1 MSRKIVALGALAL
14 AGALLVVPDPSSARG
29 GGSMRGGF
37 HGVRGP
43 GFIARHGHA
52 NVLHP
57 RLLPKPFQFQ
67 QPVLPNP
74 PRNLLAR
81 TTVRAPFVHLARRS
95 HGAYVYGSS
104 YPITGNDEAAYFGM
118 PYDPGAVIPVYGPA
132 PSIQDIDPPPLPR
145 PRLSG
150 VRDENREACSA
161 EVVTVPADQGE
172 REIRVVRC

>member
-1 MSRKIVALGALAL
+1 MSRKIVALGVLAF
-14 AGALLVVPDPSSARG
+14 AGALLVMPDPSLARG
-29 GGSMRGGF
+29 GGMRGGF

-43 GFIARHGHA
+43 VLIARHAHGS
-52 NVLHP
+52 VSQP
-57 RLLPKPFQFQ
+57 RLLPKPIHLH
-67 QPVLPNP
+67 PVIPHP
-74 PRNLLAR
+74 PRNVLAR

-118 PYDPGAVIPVYGPA
+118 PYDPGAAIPVYGPA
-132 PSIQDIDPPPLPR
+132 PLIQDIDPPPLPG

-150 VRDENREACSA
+150 VRDESREACSA
-161 EVVTVPADQGE
+161 EVVTVPASDGE